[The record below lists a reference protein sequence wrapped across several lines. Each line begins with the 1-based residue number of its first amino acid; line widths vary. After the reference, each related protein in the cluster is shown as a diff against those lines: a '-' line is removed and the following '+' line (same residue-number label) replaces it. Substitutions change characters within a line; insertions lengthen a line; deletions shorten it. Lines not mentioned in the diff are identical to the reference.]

1 MTGPGLP
8 LCHGGAIISNDW
20 QEHKL
25 ASVFIVWYTFLF
37 PASAKVSVFVIV
49 RKEKNPQRS
58 LQPAVLRE
66 KQDIISQFSTVI
78 IPFTTPVYFSA
89 RCKCIL
95 LWPEHQRFMFVV
107 GTAEHQLSFKKRQ
120 LKKKTHT
127 HTCTVDVKCLPP
139 HSSPIINISPA
150 STFELI
156 MVHQW
161 PI

>member
-8 LCHGGAIISNDW
+8 LCHGSAIISNDW

-25 ASVFIVWYTFLF
+25 ASVFIVWVTFCFQPVLRYPSF
-37 PASAKVSVFVIV
+37 TLTK
-49 RKEKNPQRS
+49 KKQHS
-58 LQPAVLRE
+58 LWPAVLSE
-66 KQDIISQFSTVI
+66 KQDIISQFSSVI

-95 LWPEHQRFMFVV
+95 SRPEHQRFMFVV

-120 LKKKTHT
+120 LKKKKH
-127 HTCTVDVKCLPP
+127 HTVDVKCLPP
-139 HSSPIINISPA
+139 YSSPIINNSPA